1 MTQVRWGLLSTA
13 AIGAT
18 VVDVCRGSETVRFSA
33 VASRDSGKASA
44 FAEKHGLESAFGSYE
59 ELLAS
64 DVVDA
69 VYVALPVSM
78 HTEWTVKALE
88 AGKHVLCE
96 KPFATTGADA
106 ERAFAAAEAADRM
119 CVEGFMWRHHP
130 QTEHARRLLD
140 EGAIG
145 RLLLVRTALTV
156 DVPEGDIR
164 RSRSLGGGALGDL
177 GCYCVSGTR
186 YFGGEPERVYAVA
199 VYDPDGVDLRLA
211 GTMQLPDGVL
221 AQLDVGLTHERRD
234 ELELV
239 GSEGVLRIPDPW
251 VGVSRHL
258 VLRRHGEERLVA
270 VPGTEGSGLGEDPDA
285 VYRLEFERVSA
296 AIASGTPLPHRRD
309 DAVAQAAVLEALA
322 TSARAGK
329 PIEPR
334 RSGVT
339 A

>member
-18 VVDVCRGSETVRFSA
+18 VVDVCRGSETVRFAA
-33 VASRDSGKASA
+33 VASRDRGKASA

-64 DVVDA
+64 DGVDA
-69 VYVALPVSM
+69 VYVVLPVSM
-78 HTEWTVKALE
+78 HTEWTVKAL
-88 AGKHVLCE
+88 
-96 KPFATTGADA
+96 GA
-106 ERAFAAAEAADRM
+106 
-119 CVEGFMWRHHP
+119 
-130 QTEHARRLLD
+130 
-140 EGAIG
+140 
-145 RLLLVRTALTV
+145 VRTALTV

-177 GCYCVSGTR
+177 ACYCVSGTR
-186 YFGGEPERVYAVA
+186 YFGGEPERVYAVG

-239 GSEGVLRIPDPW
+239 RSEGVLRIPDPW

-285 VYRLEFERVSA
+285 VYRLEFERFSA
-296 AIASGTPLPHRRD
+296 AIASRTPLAHGRD

-322 TSARAGK
+322 TSARVGK